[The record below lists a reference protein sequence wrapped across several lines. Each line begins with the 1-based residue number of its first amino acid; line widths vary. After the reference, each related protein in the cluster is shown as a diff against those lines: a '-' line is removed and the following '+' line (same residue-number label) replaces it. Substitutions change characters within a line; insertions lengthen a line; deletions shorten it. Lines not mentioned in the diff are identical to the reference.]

1 MKKEENSEK
10 EMTAQIPDE
19 FRYEGEV
26 YSLVGL
32 KGEGLYTPQD
42 FGMTPQ
48 AASTA
53 CYRGYVMKYD
63 CIDGQLVLDG
73 MTVNSEEGPTINGVE
88 PVESQDG
95 FRARQVMA
103 YTVFGG
109 CQFAK
114 VYENLKMKT
123 KFTGS
128 ILLAKDFISSMYV
141 HMGFQRPMSFRTV
154 LELQIQD
161 GDIVNVSD
169 LSEQMEEIRLR
180 GLERGAHPDSRAD
193 EDVREWIEGTF
204 SLDY

>member
-1 MKKEENSEK
+1 
-10 EMTAQIPDE
+10 MTAQIPDE

-26 YSLVGL
+26 YSLVGI

-42 FGMTPQ
+42 FRITPQ

-88 PVESQDG
+88 PVESLDG
-95 FRARQVMA
+95 FRPRQVMA
-103 YTVFGG
+103 YTVFGA
-109 CQFAK
+109 QSLTK
-114 VYENLKMKT
+114 IYQNLKLKT

-141 HMGFQRPMSFRTV
+141 HMGFQRPFAFRTV

-161 GDIVNVSD
+161 GDIINVSD
-169 LSEQMEEIRLR
+169 LSERMEELR
-180 GLERGAHPDSRAD
+180 MRGPETGARPDSRSD
-193 EDVREWIEGTF
+193 EDVREWIDGTF